1 MRGLI
6 DDILKKRDGHW
17 DKQAIILIVSFMM
30 CIILGTTITI
40 LSFYLNIVVNSV
52 ADNVFN
58 SFIMLTGVMSGT
70 NIWNKIVDMKKT
82 KNE

>member
-6 DDILKKRDGHW
+6 NDIFKKKDGYW
-17 DKQAIILIVSFMM
+17 DKQAIILIVSFIM
-30 CIILGTTITI
+30 CIVLGTTITV

-58 SFIMLTGVMSGT
+58 SFIMLTCVMSGT